1 MQIIAVGTAG
11 DAAET
16 ASHPDPRA
24 LLEELGR
31 REMTN
36 VLLEGG
42 GQLLGTFFDQQLID
56 ECHIFVAPKLVGGA
70 DAIGPLS
77 GRGVEQMAAAV
88 GLIDAQIELVDGDIY
103 IDGPLST
110 TNGG

>member
-1 MQIIAVGTAG
+1 MLTFDTAG